1 MAMFGKFSVA
11 SSFAV
16 LYVYASELMPT
27 IVRAEAMGIAS
38 FVAGLGL
45 LIFPYILQMVID
57 SIMCNNL
64 SHRHGGEPKCLGH
77 QKIVK
82 IGLIH
87 RFGVRPAP
95 QGTSRASG

>member
-1 MAMFGKFSVA
+1 MVVGLAMFGKFSVA

-38 FVAGLGL
+38 FVAGFGL

-57 SIMCNNL
+57 SIMCNL
-64 SHRHGGEPKCLGH
+64 SYRHGGGTKMFGTPKNC
-77 QKIVK
+77 QNRADTQ
-82 IGLIH
+82 IH
-87 RFGVRPAP
+87 WGAP
-95 QGTSRASG
+95 GSSGNL

>member
-1 MAMFGKFSVA
+1 MVVGLAMFGKFSVA

-57 SIMCNNL
+57 SIMCNL
-64 SHRHGGEPKCLGH
+64 SYRHGGEPKCLGH

-87 RFGVRPAP
+87 RSGGAP
-95 QGTSRASG
+95 GSSGNL